1 MLGEEGRRHKVE
13 GVRRLYLC
21 PVTAVREHVQA
32 GALDRLERDQRPVE
46 ARGDDY
52 VLKPMA
58 TDFTLSLGVAF

>member
-1 MLGEEGRRHKVE
+1 M
-13 GVRRLYLC
+13 C
-21 PVTAVREHVQA
+21 I
-32 GALDRLERDQRPVE
+32 RDSYKGTVE